1 MAYSYGERLSGY
13 LATVLIL
20 ANALKETVS
29 LSFSGFLVVTRITP
43 LAPREPY
50 TAVAEASFNTSMEAI
65 SAGFNDWRE
74 PPMNPSITTSG
85 PVSAVIELIPRTRMV
100 LSPLGSP
107 EPESTDTPAIRPC
120 KASDTLPVGVLFNAS
135 AVFTEATAPVKS
147 LLR

>member
-1 MAYSYGERLSGY
+1 MSGY

-50 TAVAEASFNTSMEAI
+50 TAVAEASFNTSMEAM

-85 PVSAVIELIPRTRMV
+85 PVSAVMSRSEV
-100 LSPLGSP
+100 
-107 EPESTDTPAIRPC
+107 
-120 KASDTLPVGVLFNAS
+120 
-135 AVFTEATAPVKS
+135 
-147 LLR
+147 